1 MFQNWVMEAGYE
13 LVEKEAVV
21 NFHFPHEDILKKE
34 DEIKLLKQQLN
45 RANSLGNIEHQKVKI
60 YFVDDQG
67 KKVVHTTIWGI
78 TDTSILLKKNVIL
91 PIQRIVK
98 LEI

>member
-1 MFQNWVMEAGYE
+1 MEPGYE
-13 LVEKEAVV
+13 LVEKEAVAE
-21 NFHFPHEDILKKE
+21 FHFPHEDVLKREE
-34 DEIKLLKQQLN
+34 DQKLLKRQLE
-45 RANSLGNIEHQKVKI
+45 RANSLGNIEHHKVKI
-60 YFVDDQG
+60 YFEDDQG
-67 KKVVHTTIWGI
+67 RKVVHTTIWGI

>member
-1 MFQNWVMEAGYE
+1 MEREYQ
-13 LVEKEAVV
+13 LVEKESVAD
-21 NFHFPHEDILKKE
+21 FHFPHEDVLHSENDIN
-34 DEIKLLKQQLN
+34 LLKTQLE
-45 RANSLGNIEHQKVKI
+45 RANALGNLEHQKVKVFFI
-60 YFVDDQG
+60 DDEG
-67 KKVVHTTIWGI
+67 KKYVHTTIWGI

>member
-1 MFQNWVMEAGYE
+1 MEPGYE
-13 LVEKEAVV
+13 LVEKEAVAD
-21 NFHFPHEDILKKE
+21 FHFPAEAVLKREEDQKILKS
-34 DEIKLLKQQLN
+34 QLE
-45 RANSLGNIEHQKVKI
+45 RANALGNVEHHKVKI
-60 YFVDDQG
+60 YFEDDGG

-78 TDTSILLKKNVIL
+78 TDKSILLKKNVII

>member
-1 MFQNWVMEAGYE
+1 MEPGFE
-13 LVEKEAVV
+13 LVEKEEVS
-21 NFHFPHEDILKKE
+21 NFHFPHEDVLKKE
-34 DEIKLLKQQLN
+34 EEIKLLKLQLE
-45 RANSLGNIEHQKVKI
+45 RANSLGNIEHHKVKI

-91 PIQRIVK
+91 PIQRIIK